1 MEDLSHLRSKF
12 DQLTGRRDQL
22 KQQMVNVQ
30 DSIKG
35 LQRQARI
42 AEKAIHVVRVVAL
55 ETQSQLEY
63 QLSDTITAAEV
74 AVFGADAYEL
84 AVEFKER
91 RGKTEC
97 DLLFRRGDQLLDP
110 ISSTGY
116 GTVDV
121 AAFALRIACW
131 SMGRQ
136 HAPVLI
142 LDEPFKH
149 MKGSET
155 NRRAIQM
162 VKEVATE
169 LKLQVIMVSDE
180 RAPIEDIQEGADR
193 VFRITKEGSI
203 SKVECDG

>member
-1 MEDLSHLRSKF
+1 MNLLSLRNRYE
-12 DQLTGRRDQL
+12 QLIGRRDQL
-22 KQQMVNVQ
+22 QQQLLGVENL
-30 DSIKG
+30 IKK
-35 LQRQARI
+35 LKRRTRI

-142 LDEPFKH
+142 LDEPYRH
-149 MKGSET
+149 LKGSGP
-155 NRRAIQM
+155 NLRAIQM
-162 VKEVATE
+162 TKEVSKE
-169 LKLQVIMVSDE
+169 LGLQIIMISDE
-180 RAPIEDIQEGADR
+180 RMPREDIIEGADR
-193 VFRITKEGSI
+193 VFEVSKKGGI
-203 SKVECDG
+203 SYVRQS